1 MKGNFKAN
9 PYLMMLGDTLK
20 DKDTLVFVNVS
31 TTGLDNADCMLHSPT
46 RVCVQEYSFDEEI
59 GAYIPKLTFDKMVEA
74 TPEGIKHALD
84 NLDKYDVF
92 KNGGINA
99 REYLNGTNVLSVED
113 FQKEYH
119 FFMESFNTDNTL
131 IIANNTDFCI
141 NYLNKI
147 GCGTELDNANKID
160 RVIDQTK
167 LTSEYLTE
175 KGIKGKRT
183 LEDLRNHLE
192 NRNDDASKER
202 IIGGDNRIKV
212 MFDFVEKFG
221 RESRIL
227 DGEYS
232 VYFSERNRETY
243 ESFVQ
248 RGKEK
253 YQESGLEDKFKTL
266 IAKGTISE
274 DVVDRSY
281 PCDMNDLFDVLEGKT
296 DKKGLIVM
304 QTATTGFT
312 AGNAPIQF
320 TAIVYDME
328 QDGLVGRKM
337 LSMDIKA
344 DSKSLNLAIQEKNNG
359 KFDAFAYTGINL
371 DDYMA
376 GKSSV
381 SKEVNTEEMAVRK
394 INAFFKEFSFKDY
407 ALVSNGKAKNSDMSF
422 SQKALEGLGNM
433 AMLNEPYIDC
443 SQVIKEY
450 LYKCMETGK
459 ECGIL
464 DLDKIDG
471 KAFTFSLENMAMAN
485 DLGDLKGTQDRC
497 VATINLIDMIDNDLR
512 KEREMAMEEKPK
524 EPSVVKV
531 QTEQSIHSPM
541 GMGSIGGVSLGIE
554 KEDVKETPYDY
565 QSEESE
571 ADFADEDYGD
581 YFQLPRENDLGFE
594 MPIHSSNGIQMG
606 SAQILSEEELA
617 VTMGDEEYSSRPLL
631 NTERELYSS
640 KKNDSL
646 SVVEVDGNIRK
657 VGDMPIKHI
666 SEAVQP
672 TKVEQPTKA
681 EQPTQTQ
688 SNVDLSELVKALT
701 DQTKAMQENTMM
713 LQKQN
718 EMLVNQNE
726 TLSKILVATIEMVK
740 GEFAKDTKEIT
751 NEPKEFNLDSNAS
764 RMVALDVIQDDIVS
778 VMNKIDNANTRKN
791 LHIANS
797 YISKA
802 QKEMDKMDKTIEQKG
817 KV

>member
-20 DKDTLVFVNVS
+20 EKDALVFINVS
-31 TTGLDNADCMLHSPT
+31 TTGIDNADCMLHSPT

-59 GAYIPKLTFDKMVEA
+59 GAYVPKLTFDKMVQA
-74 TPEGIKHALD
+74 TPEGIKYAMD
-84 NLDKYDVF
+84 NAEKYDVF

-99 REYLNGTNVLSVED
+99 RDYLNGTNVLSVED
-113 FQKEYH
+113 FQKEFH
-119 FFMESFNTDNTL
+119 FFMESFNLDDTL

-147 GCGTELDNANKID
+147 GCGTELDNANKVD
-160 RVIDQTK
+160 RAIDQTK
-167 LTSEYLTE
+167 LTTEYLSE
-175 KGIKGKRT
+175 KGVGGRKT
-183 LEDLRNHLE
+183 LEDLRNYIE
-192 NRNDDASKER
+192 NRDEEKGKEK

-212 MFDFVEKFG
+212 MFNFVEKYG

-296 DKKGLIVM
+296 DKKGIIVM

-320 TAIVYDME
+320 TAIVYDIE
-328 QDGLVGRKM
+328 QETLVGKKM
-337 LSMDIKA
+337 LSIDIQA
-344 DSKSLNLAIQEKNNG
+344 DSKSLNLAKQAMENG
-359 KFDAFAYTGINL
+359 DFDAFAYTGIKFE
-371 DDYMA
+371 DYMK
-376 GKSSV
+376 GISSV

-407 ALVSNGKAKNSDMSF
+407 ALVSNGKARNSDMSF
-422 SQKALEGLGNM
+422 SQKALERLGNM
-433 AMLNEPYIDC
+433 AMLNEPFIDC

-450 LYKCMETGK
+450 LYMCMETGK

-471 KAFTFSLENMAMAN
+471 KAFTFSLENMANAN
-485 DLGDLKGTQDRC
+485 DLGELKGTQDRC
-497 VATINLIDMIDNDLR
+497 MATINLIDMINNDLHNE
-512 KEREMAMEEKPK
+512 KEMVMEEKPK

-531 QTEQSIHSPM
+531 QTEKSVHSPM
-541 GMGSIGGVSLGIE
+541 GMGNISGISLGFG
-554 KEDVKETPYDY
+554 KGSSSETPYDY

-571 ADFADEDYGD
+571 ADFADDNYDDY
-581 YFQLPRENDLGFE
+581 YELPRETDVEFE
-594 MPIHSSNGIQMG
+594 MPSRNSSGIQMG
-606 SAQILSEEELA
+606 SAQILSDEELA
-617 VTMGDEEYSSRPLL
+617 VTMGDEEYSSRPLRD
-631 NTERELYSS
+631 TERELYSN

-657 VGDMPIKHI
+657 VGEMPIKHI

-672 TKVEQPTKA
+672 KEAPQI
-681 EQPTQTQ
+681 QQTQ

-701 DQTKAMQENTMM
+701 EQTKAMQENTMM
-713 LQKQN
+713 LQEQN
-718 EMLVNQNE
+718 KMLVNQNE

-740 GEFAKDTKEIT
+740 GEVAKEVTNDTKEVT
-751 NEPKEFNLDSNAS
+751 SEPKPFNLESNDN
-764 RMVALDVIQDDIVS
+764 RLVALDVIKDDIVS
-778 VMNKIDNANTRKN
+778 VMEKIENPNTRKN

-802 QKEMDKMDKTIEQKG
+802 QKEMDKTIEAKG